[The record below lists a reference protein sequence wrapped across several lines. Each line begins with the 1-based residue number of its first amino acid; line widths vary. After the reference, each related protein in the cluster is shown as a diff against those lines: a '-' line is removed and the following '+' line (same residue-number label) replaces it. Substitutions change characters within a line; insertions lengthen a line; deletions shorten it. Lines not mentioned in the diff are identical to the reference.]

1 MADFFDFRFFMVFEQ
16 YFDDVEADAP
26 LRSFPPQK
34 GARRGDQFPL
44 LFLCDGRGGARLA
57 GVRVSY
63 PARFDFDEYGGV
75 FLPCNKIGFRPGGDV
90 IAFQN
95 PVSSA
100 AKILCRLSLSVV
112 ARDPFRR
119 QKLKN
124 FHLRVRISE
133 NSCDRSA
140 QVRRF

>member
-1 MADFFDFRFFMVFEQ
+1 MTDFFDLRFFAVFEQ
-16 YFDDVEADAP
+16 YFDDVEADAS

-34 GARRGDQFPL
+34 GARRSDQFPL
-44 LFLCDGRGGARLA
+44 LFLRDGRGGAGLT
-57 GVRVSY
+57 GVCMSY

-90 IAFQN
+90 IALQN

-112 ARDPFRR
+112 ARDPLRR

-124 FHLRVRISE
+124 FHLRVKISE
-133 NSCDRSA
+133 NSCDKSVR
-140 QVRRF
+140 VRRF